1 MNHEDIQELFLEIN
15 QELDSVEEI
24 SVNFIATKS
33 AAKKLFVIRK
43 IMKSVYDLDDET
55 IDKYIFTKVC
65 YKIKNITSLFKSRL
79 TRFRLCIKYFLS
91 FYID

>member
-15 QELDSVEEI
+15 QELEGIEEVP
-24 SVNFIATKS
+24 VNFIATKS

-55 IDKYIFTKVC
+55 IDKYIFTKGINEE
-65 YKIKNITSLFKSRL
+65 YKLICDYRNVTSPTDYNKP
-79 TRFRLCIKYFLS
+79 
-91 FYID
+91 

>member
-15 QELDSVEEI
+15 QDLEGIEEVP
-24 SVNFIATKS
+24 VNFIATKS

-55 IDKYIFTKVC
+55 IDKYIFTKGINEE
-65 YKIKNITSLFKSRL
+65 YKLICDYRNVTSPTDHNKP
-79 TRFRLCIKYFLS
+79 
-91 FYID
+91 

>member
-15 QELDSVEEI
+15 QELEGIEEVP
-24 SVNFIATKS
+24 VNFIATKS

-55 IDKYIFTKVC
+55 IDKYIFTKGMSLTFL
-65 YKIKNITSLFKSRL
+65 YKHNNKLAVYFRKINI
-79 TRFRLCIKYFLS
+79 
-91 FYID
+91 